1 MAVPFIICKFY
12 CFLKVFVILFFN
24 QYLVSRLSSA
34 TSSAKKRNIVDEKEY
49 FKKIGPIYD
58 MFMTRS
64 VFRGGPLCH
73 PSPFLTLPFSKKRTK
88 LMVPSD

>member
-1 MAVPFIICKFY
+1 MQI
-12 CFLKVFVILFFN
+12 LLLSKVFVTLFFN
-24 QYLVSRLSSA
+24 QYLISRLSSA
-34 TSSAKKRNIVDEKEY
+34 MSSAKKRNIVDEKRV
-49 FKKIGPIYD
+49 FQKDWTD
-58 MFMTRS
+58 MFMTRT